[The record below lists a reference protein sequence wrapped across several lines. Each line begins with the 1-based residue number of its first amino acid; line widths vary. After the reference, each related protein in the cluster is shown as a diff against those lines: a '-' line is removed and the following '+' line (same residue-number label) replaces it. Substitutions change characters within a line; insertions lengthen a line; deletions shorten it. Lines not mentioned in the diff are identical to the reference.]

1 MNCREFSAQW
11 SAYLADGLS
20 PQAEGDMDRHLNG
33 CSHCGQV
40 ATQAL
45 AKREAEFEGI
55 NALLSRVCAS
65 KTGGVSMATANVR
78 LANST
83 GAARPASR
91 TTQRVSSS
99 RKRAGAMIGWELKI
113 AGAVLGLLLILTLY
127 FAVVRQQQESDA
139 YAARSLAQKIE
150 NENFARGRAALE
162 KAEGLGRRWILGE
175 DISQATLLDAF
186 KGDPQI
192 YNVVFTRS
200 TKDKKGKESNR
211 QVQLDSN
218 RLVLSMLSVTRD
230 ERQMH
235 LSYALADGQP
245 LVLASLTI
253 PVSADDPYHTGG
265 TITVMTRAE
274 QDEHFRQAMT
284 VKMTPSLSK

>member
-1 MNCREFSAQW
+1 
-11 SAYLADGLS
+11 
-20 PQAEGDMDRHLNG
+20 
-33 CSHCGQV
+33 
-40 ATQAL
+40 
-45 AKREAEFEGI
+45 
-55 NALLSRVCAS
+55 
-65 KTGGVSMATANVR
+65 
-78 LANST
+78 
-83 GAARPASR
+83 
-91 TTQRVSSS
+91 
-99 RKRAGAMIGWELKI
+99 LKF

-127 FAVVRQQQESDA
+127 FAVARQQQESDA

-162 KAEGLGRRWILGE
+162 KAESLGRKWILGE

-192 YNVVFTRS
+192 YNVVYTRS
-200 TKDKKGKESNR
+200 TKDKKGKESNT

-274 QDEHFRQAMT
+274 QDEHFKQAMMG
-284 VKMTPSLSK
+284 KIIK